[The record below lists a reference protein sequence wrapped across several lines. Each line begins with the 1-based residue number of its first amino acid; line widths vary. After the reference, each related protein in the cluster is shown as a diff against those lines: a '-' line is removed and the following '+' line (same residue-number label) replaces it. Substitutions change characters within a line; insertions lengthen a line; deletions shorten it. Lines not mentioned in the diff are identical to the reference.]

1 VVENA
6 TGTACEQDIDYYPYG
21 GQENDNC
28 PNVAQHYKFT
38 DKERDTESGL
48 DNFGARYYGSNM
60 GRFIETDPIWVKG
73 DRILDPQRLNLYA
86 YGRNNPLKFTDL
98 SGMDVRLGNCPSD
111 MTTSMCEAAVL
122 DGLSKQD
129 RGHVHFTEGDG
140 KNGAKKGETLISVD
154 KDYKSNSGNFSELQH
169 LANDH
174 SATAVVN
181 VNKAGETFA
190 SNVAVQKGSKVVLQ
204 PFSAIFG
211 VDNYVSRKDN
221 VPGQTLFQ
229 LWGDPVADTIYSNA
243 ETQVYA
249 SSDETGA
256 ELSATIYHELTHV
269 FLGDFG
275 RSVTKGREDDPGV
288 KPKLDRAEEEAKE
301 NYKDK

>member
-1 VVENA
+1 MEIGERRVLSPVFPAHLGTHTVVENA
-6 TGTACEQDIDYYPYG
+6 TGTACEQDIDSLSLWRPG
-21 GQENDNC
+21 ERQLPECCLSTTSSPARRETRRADSITSGPGTTGQTW
-28 PNVAQHYKFT
+28 A
-38 DKERDTESGL
+38 GL
-48 DNFGARYYGSNM
+48 
-60 GRFIETDPIWVKG
+60 IETDPIWVKG

-190 SNVAVQKGSKVVLQ
+190 SNVAVQRDRKSFCNHSVR
-204 PFSAIFG
+204 SS
-211 VDNYVSRKDN
+211 VS
-221 VPGQTLFQ
+221 
-229 LWGDPVADTIYSNA
+229 TIM
-243 ETQVYA
+243 
-249 SSDETGA
+249 
-256 ELSATIYHELTHV
+256 
-269 FLGDFG
+269 
-275 RSVTKGREDDPGV
+275 
-288 KPKLDRAEEEAKE
+288 
-301 NYKDK
+301 